1 MPFFPP
7 SWTSFCTTFSPRWQV
22 LCAINEM
29 ATLSLKIITIHLKWN
44 KQNTCILVFSSFWVS
59 FIHTSVCLI
68 FTKIRIMCRRMFTFW
83 TLILLLSCK
92 HVPYVFRLCNW
103 SYQHTMGA
111 MPCYTEITHDVKF
124 VEGVQSIK
132 RVQVSNCGDSYTS
145 CGR

>member
-1 MPFFPP
+1 MPFFFP
-7 SWTSFCTTFSPRWQV
+7 SWISLCTSFSPIWRV
-22 LCAINEM
+22 LCNKWYGNPV
-29 ATLSLKIITIHLKWN
+29 SGNNYHHLKWK
-44 KQNTCILVFSSFWVS
+44 KQNTYILVFSSFWVS